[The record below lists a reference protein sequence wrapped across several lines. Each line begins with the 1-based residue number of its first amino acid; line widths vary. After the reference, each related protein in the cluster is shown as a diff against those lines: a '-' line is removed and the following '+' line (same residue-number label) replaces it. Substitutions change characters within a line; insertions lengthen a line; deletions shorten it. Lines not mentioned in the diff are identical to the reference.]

1 MLLCKPAGQALDFKY
16 SSYKKLGKFLTAME
30 REGFIIY
37 KEANKK
43 FPTAQITK
51 VQWMSDK
58 LENFEATIESA
69 TQKDVW
75 VDTKKQASAED
86 WSTSITVDEICIPKK
101 NVEFFF
107 TDFQD
112 KGNWTFDEAM
122 KHFDT
127 YLKKNKLINKDNV
140 IINDTL
146 RNTFGLDSIVAE
158 QEAKEAE
165 ALQEEG
171 MINEDEG
178 NKKKKKVKTK
188 QGETQNVIKRDL
200 LNEKYIKTLDFCHE
214 IFNKET
220 GKKVVKKGRFG
231 GITITAEKSHNK
243 QITRIVGLTFFNA
256 NLDKLA
262 THFQTKFA
270 SSCSVGD
277 LPDKKNPGKEL
288 VVQGPWIH
296 DIQDFISREMKI
308 NEAMIKTINKLARLK
323 KEGMY

>member
-1 MLLCKPAGQALDFKY
+1 MLLCKPEGKTLDFKY
-16 SSYKKLGKFLTAME
+16 STYKKLGKFLTNME
-30 REGFIIY
+30 KEGFIIY

-51 VQWMSDK
+51 VHWMSDK
-58 LENFEATIESA
+58 LEDYEPTIQSA

-75 VDTKKQASAED
+75 VDTKKQASSED
-86 WSTSITVDEICIPKK
+86 WTTSIVVEEICIPKK
-101 NVEFFF
+101 NLEFFF

-122 KHFDT
+122 KHLDI

-146 RNTFGLDSIVAE
+146 RNTFGLEAMKAE
-158 QEAKEAE
+158 GEAQEEAQ
-165 ALQEEG
+165 QEEG
-171 MINEDEG
+171 MIDEDEG

-188 QGETQNVIKRDL
+188 QGETQDVIKREL
-200 LNEKYIKTLDFCHE
+200 LNEKYQKGLDFCHE
-214 IFNKET
+214 IFNRET

-243 QITRIVGLTFFNA
+243 QITKIDGLTFFNV

-270 SSCSVGD
+270 SSCSIGD
-277 LPDKKNPGKEL
+277 LPDKKNPRKEL

-296 DIQDFISREMKI
+296 DISDFIVREMKI
-308 NEAMIKTINKLARLK
+308 NEAMIKTVNKLARK
-323 KEGMY
+323 QKEGMY